1 MSYSI
6 EFFHFFY
13 YYRYFLFHFIIIGKT
28 NWKIHLEKPI
38 LFIENKYEYLG
49 GIRYVNYS

>member
-1 MSYSI
+1 MIIFYAIELIYSI
-6 EFFHFFY
+6 C
-13 YYRYFLFHFIIIGKT
+13 LLSKKAIK
-28 NWKIHLEKPI
+28 KSI